1 MKDFRL
7 GVYVNQSI
15 GKKCKNFF
23 LALKEK
29 LFGKDESKVDPSY
42 ECVGESDDC
51 SYDKTEEN
59 SSSTPECDDD
69 TVEETVFDSPKN
81 EKPENTAVG
90 VRKFFI
96 HFFDLA
102 ASLVFIFAVI
112 IAIKPELLTGVS
124 FDRSVAQASQVIG
137 GVFFQLRTIEEV
149 PLVLIPIRN
158 FCVSVSLFIFLFL
171 KIVVVLLVKGQKK
184 LVAFIML
191 ALTIISCWLTA
202 DKFLLFLCFCVLLN
216 IGFQVLCDFGGK
228 MIKVEFLVL
237 IIATIILYVILHI
250 VGLDFVQTVL
260 KCIGLKFKDIF
271 FLFVKLIPQFTL
283 PVFWW

>member
-1 MKDFRL
+1 M
-7 GVYVNQSI
+7 NQSI

-23 LALKEK
+23 LALKER
-29 LFGKDESKVDPSY
+29 LFEKDESEADASH
-42 ECVGESDDC
+42 ENVGESDDC
-51 SYDKTEEN
+51 SYNKTEEN
-59 SSSTPECDDD
+59 SASAPKSDEE
-69 TVEETVFDSPKN
+69 TVEETVFENPDKGKPKN
-81 EKPENTAVG
+81 IATR

-112 IAIKPELLTGVS
+112 IAIKPELLEGVS
-124 FDRSVAQASQVIG
+124 FDRSVTQASQVIG
-137 GVFFQLRTIEEV
+137 GVFFQLRTVDEV

-158 FCVSVSLFIFLFL
+158 FCVTVSLFVFLFL
-171 KIVVVLLVKGQKK
+171 KIAVVLLVKGQKK

-216 IGFQVLCDFGGK
+216 IGFQVLCDFGGA
-228 MIKVEFLVL
+228 MIKGKLLTL
-237 IIATIILYVILHI
+237 IIATIVLYVILHI
-250 VGLDFVQTVL
+250 VGLASVQMVL
-260 KCIGLKFKDIF
+260 QRIGLQFKEIF
-271 FLFVKLIPQFTL
+271 VLCGKLIPQFSL